1 MVKFDDPHQADYMLL
16 ENLIVKMIRPLV
28 PEEAGQ
34 KFPVPQSQPM
44 FASPPKP
51 AGLGYSG
58 FQPEALSGLQ
68 LNIFNNIQDYHKPW
82 ESIHGQHHNS
92 EDLVH
97 PQNAPFRPFNS
108 SDNRIR
114 NQTLPQRQAQ
124 PIRPSPNQTTSDPET
139 NVVGIQNPRNIN
151 IAQRSSTDTQL
162 LHHNADDSPWNR
174 LKMFDTVFI
183 VDDTGSMIKKVK
195 ENEPE
200 GPDRWT
206 VTVEALRH
214 IADIA
219 AEHDED
225 GIDMKFLKM
234 REFDEENIISGA
246 AITDI
251 LRLIDFQNQDHG
263 GGTTF
268 AEHLEEVIDS
278 HVDTYEDYVHDL
290 AMYRQRI
297 RERVK
302 KPKRPDKPKA
312 LNVIVIT
319 DGQADDEEEVENYI
333 IKVARKLDQLEAP
346 AGHIGIQFVQV
357 GDDEQATKFLKRLD
371 DDLKNIVPPVRD
383 VGFLSQFVFFSLSKF
398 GC

>member
-34 KFPVPQSQPM
+34 KFPVPQSQPA
-44 FASPPKP
+44 FAPPANP
-51 AGLGYSG
+51 TGLGYSG
-58 FQPEALSGLQ
+58 FQPEALPGLQ
-68 LNIFNNIQDYHKPW
+68 FNFFNNMQEYHKPYG
-82 ESIHGQHHNS
+82 ESSHGQHHS
-92 EDLVH
+92 PEDLVH
-97 PQNAPFRPFNS
+97 PQNISFRPFNS
-108 SDNRIR
+108 SDNRTR
-114 NQTLPQRQAQ
+114 NQTLPHRHA
-124 PIRPSPNQTTSDPET
+124 PIRPSPNQTTSYPET
-139 NVVGIQNPRNIN
+139 NVVGVPKPRTIN
-151 IAQRSSTDTQL
+151 VAQRSSTDTQL

-200 GPDRWT
+200 GLDRWT

-234 REFDEENIISGA
+234 DEFDAENIISGA
-246 AITDI
+246 AISDI
-251 LRLIDFQNQDHG
+251 LSLIDFQNQDHG

-268 AEHLEEVIDS
+268 AKHLEGVIDS
-278 HVDTYEDYVHDL
+278 HVDTYEDYIDDL
-290 AMYRQRI
+290 AVYRQRV
-297 RERVK
+297 RERAK

-357 GDDEQATKFLKRLD
+357 GDDEQATTFLKRLD
-371 DDLKNIVPPVRD
+371 DDLKKIDPPVRD
-383 VGFLSQFVFFSLSKF
+383 VGFLSQFVFF
-398 GC
+398 